1 MCRRTHPQ
9 HPAERLHWSSPGSKG
24 ERALHFFGGVLQ
36 GLLEDLVLER
46 LLAQHSLQLG
56 DLRTRTR
63 QLRRRH
69 HRFAGRGT
77 VIRKDERP

>member
-1 MCRRTHPQ
+1 
-9 HPAERLHWSSPGSKG
+9 
-24 ERALHFFGGVLQ
+24 
-36 GLLEDLVLER
+36 LLEDLVLER

-56 DLRTRTR
+56 DLRTRSR